1 MFNNLRRENAKWKW
15 KLKSKLGAKRP
26 VSLISLQT
34 AIISLSN
41 ILFYF
46 SLYNYSDDQKTFE
59 KFKHKVLLINFK
71 NDIKFFFQRSPIL

>member
-1 MFNNLRRENAKWKW
+1 MFNNLRRENTKWKW

-26 VSLISLQT
+26 VSLISLQP

-46 SLYNYSDDQKTFE
+46 SLYNYSDDQKTLKSWNT
-59 KFKHKVLLINFK
+59 KFYLSISKTI
-71 NDIKFFFQRSPIL
+71 